1 MALPPVFDG
10 CSIADGD
17 KPVRQGQARP
27 SRRFGSGFLI
37 LHRGGARSVFIG
49 ELEKTIAQIRV
60 GGIAGEAAATLGL
73 PVKL

>member
-10 CSIADGD
+10 CSIADD
-17 KPVRQGQARP
+17 EAGQARP
-27 SRRFGSGFLI
+27 GSSEPAFRI

-73 PVKL
+73 LEKV